1 MPAKRL
7 ECLPVKTFDLGPF
20 HLELVFLVQRE
31 RDIALQWLVEQ
42 IRQVGAAGPD

>member
-1 MPAKRL
+1 
-7 ECLPVKTFDLGPF
+7 PF
-20 HLELVFLVQRE
+20 HLELVFLAQRE